1 MMQIDKRYQ
10 KRRNKSKVFEQTAA
24 LRQELKGREVL
35 RGMVEIAA
43 YLCLSIGAANNYIK
57 LYGMPAFRI
66 GGHRSHHP
74 ASGDERG
81 EWMTTKSL
89 INQWIAVEHFKYLDR
104 NGLID
109 DEEEAKESGGQE
121 ESNAPA
127 KRAAS

>member
-10 KRRNKSKVFEQTAA
+10 KRRRKSKVFEQTAV

-43 YLCLSIGAANNYIK
+43 YLCISIGAANSYIK

-66 GGHRSHHP
+66 GSHKSRNP
-74 ASGDERG
+74 SSGDERG

-89 INQWIAVEHFKYLDR
+89 INQWIAVEHYKYLDR
-104 NGLID
+104 NGFID
-109 DEEEAKESGGQE
+109 DEEETEEPSGQE

-127 KRAAS
+127 KRAVG